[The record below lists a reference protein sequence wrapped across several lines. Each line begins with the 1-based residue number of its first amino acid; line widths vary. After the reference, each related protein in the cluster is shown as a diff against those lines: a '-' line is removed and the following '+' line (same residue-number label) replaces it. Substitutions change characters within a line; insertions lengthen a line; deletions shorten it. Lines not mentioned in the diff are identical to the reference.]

1 MTSVVRIEQAV
12 LLLRDRLRRLNG
24 RDGAAVA
31 GGVTKA
37 AGRSSD
43 PLVPL
48 RQLVQQGQIGPEDL
62 RKAFVRTL
70 LADSLGEDLVDSLE
84 FQSISDQVLRLLE
97 SSEAGQDLI
106 AKALAEL
113 E

>member
-1 MTSVVRIEQAV
+1 MSSVVRIDQAV
-12 LLLRDRLRRLNG
+12 LLLRDRLKRLNG
-24 RDGAAVA
+24 RGATA
-31 GGVTKA
+31 GTSGPA
-37 AGRSSD
+37 RPSGRSSD

-48 RQLVQQGQIGPEDL
+48 RQLVQQGQIGAEDL

-70 LADSLGEDLVDSLE
+70 LADSLGEDVADSLE
-84 FQSISDQVLRLLE
+84 FQSISDQVLRLLD
-97 SSEAGQDLI
+97 SSEAGRELV